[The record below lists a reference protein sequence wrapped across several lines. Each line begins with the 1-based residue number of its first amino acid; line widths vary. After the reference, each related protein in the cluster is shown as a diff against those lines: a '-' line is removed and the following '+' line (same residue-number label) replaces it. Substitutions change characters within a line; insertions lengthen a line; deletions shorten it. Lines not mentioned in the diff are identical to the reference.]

1 MPGWTRFAGRGTHMT
16 EETSHYAVVADDEA
30 GLQLARLL
38 DGYIAP
44 QVARVMALL
53 GVPDQLADTARTA
66 EELAAATGAA
76 PGPLARLLAAASL
89 YGLVTQTEPG
99 RFALTAMGA
108 GLRTDVPGSM
118 RGMAIGFLSPPFW
131 QAWGQ
136 LAEVVQ
142 TGRPSEP
149 AAWDYFQQHPGEA
162 AWFGRAMSQI
172 TSAVVSRLA
181 EVGYT
186 PPAAERIVDVGGSR
200 GALLAGLLRSA
211 PGARG
216 VVFDRAEALSDTPA
230 VLAGAGLAGRTEIIA
245 GDFFAEVPA
254 GDLYVLSNILHDWED
269 SQARRIV
276 ANCHRASHPGGGLLV
291 VGYLLP
297 SPPQPSLAYLMDLL
311 MMMVMGGRERT
322 ITELESLMAAEG
334 YELGRDVPLGDS
346 PEWRPWHVVEFL
358 RR

>member
-1 MPGWTRFAGRGTHMT
+1 MA
-16 EETSHYAVVADDEA
+16 EETSHYAVVAGDEA

-44 QVARVMALL
+44 QVARAMALL
-53 GVPDQLADTARTA
+53 GVPDQLGDTARTA
-66 EELAAATGAA
+66 EDLAAATGAA

-99 RFALTAMGA
+99 KFALTAMGA

-118 RGMAIGFLSPPFW
+118 RGMAIGFTAPPLW
-131 QAWGQ
+131 QAWGR

-142 TGRPSEP
+142 TGRPSDP
-149 AAWDYFQQHPGEA
+149 GAWDYFQQHPGEA

-172 TSAVVSRLA
+172 TSAVVARLA
-181 EVGYT
+181 EVGYA
-186 PPAAERIVDVGGSR
+186 PPAAGRIVDVGGGR

-211 PGARG
+211 PGSRG

-230 VLAGAGLAGRTEIIA
+230 VLAGAGLASRAEIIA
-245 GDFFAEVPA
+245 GDFFAGVPD
-254 GDLYVLSNILHDWED
+254 GDLHVLSNVLHDWED
-269 SQARRIV
+269 GQARRIV
-276 ANCHRASHPGGGLLV
+276 ASCHRAGHPGGGLLV

-297 SPPQPSLAYLMDLL
+297 SSPEPSLAYLMDLL

-322 ITELESLMAAEG
+322 LAELRSLMASEG
-334 YELGRDVPLGDS
+334 YDFARDVPLGGS
-346 PEWRPWHVVEFL
+346 PAWRPWHVVEF
-358 RR
+358 RWR